1 MERFTALFGKAPM
14 TVLRD
19 LRMRQASRLL
29 EGNVLSLDQIAHEV
43 GYGSYSG
50 FLRAFRKVYGRI
62 PAAAKE

>member
-1 MERFTALFGKAPM
+1 M